1 MLILLLSHTQG
12 KRRRRRS
19 CGWSGKG
26 CFWRQKREDDISI
39 FVVFES
45 SLRENERTTVWK
57 SWREVKAKKS
67 PAVLTREEW
76 PPLLFPSLFPTSSP
90 SSRLTNGL
98 LSRGI
103 FLLPLFSIALAS
115 VQLLRGVLYVAQLG
129 TLHTGKRE
137 KKMDELKEGVEEK
150 EKSAR
155 WGRAKSVIPRRK
167 SLVHTNIFLPL
178 RLHTFFAG
186 CKFIRHTTRLRTLY
200 KTP

>member
-1 MLILLLSHTQG
+1 MEKLE
-12 KRRRRRS
+12 RS
-19 CGWSGKG
+19 K
-26 CFWRQKREDDISI
+26 Q
-39 FVVFES
+39 
-45 SLRENERTTVWK
+45 
-57 SWREVKAKKS
+57 KS

-76 PPLLFPSLFPTSSP
+76 PPLLFPSPFPTSS

-103 FLLPLFSIALAS
+103 LLLPLFSIALAS

-137 KKMDELKEGVEEK
+137 KKMDELKEGVQEK

-155 WGRAKSVIPRRK
+155 WGSSQKVSFPGVNHPCAHKPF
-167 SLVHTNIFLPL
+167 FLPL